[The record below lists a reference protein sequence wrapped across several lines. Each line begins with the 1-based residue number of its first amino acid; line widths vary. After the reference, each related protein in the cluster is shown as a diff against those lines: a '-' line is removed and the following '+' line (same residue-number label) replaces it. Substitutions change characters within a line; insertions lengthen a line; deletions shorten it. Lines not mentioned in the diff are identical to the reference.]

1 MEANYTLHA
10 EFVGDNN
17 VSAVATNANGTDMQT
32 WDWNVTAGPSPAPP
46 NITSFAPPSPVN
58 DTVCTWRTFNV
69 TVNQTVNV
77 SWYLNNSLLFTND
90 SITEANCTLHA
101 EVIGEH
107 NVSAKAEN
115 TNGTDM
121 QTWVWN
127 VTPAPLPVLEINK
140 TDNPDPVSRGG
151 ILNYSIRVNNTGNA
165 TATNVTVT
173 ETYDANVTFVSA
185 VPAPSQ
191 GGSNNIWQF
200 GTLNV
205 SESKWIN
212 ISVAVNASVRNE
224 TVLHNFVNVTCDEG
238 VTDSDTEDTTVI
250 SLPVCVETATGTG
263 IACFETDAG
272 TIEDLEAVDE
282 ATLPEE
288 GKPALVFLHGFF
300 SFNITGLTP
309 GQTAVVTITLPD
321 NMPVGTQYW
330 KYHASEGG
338 WIQIPMGTDDDDE
351 IITITL
357 VDGGLGDDDGTANGV
372 IVDQGGPGI
381 SPGISVTK
389 IANPIAGPSG
399 TNVTFNITVI
409 NTGNCSLN
417 PVKVVDTLPVGFC
430 YLSSSPEGSVAGDG
444 NTITWDVGPLD
455 SGESITIKL
464 VAQIEEGAG
473 GMLKNVV
480 TVTGTPPQG
489 ADVTGYDTVEIEVLA
504 RTIEPSQWAAFYVA
518 TEVKTDGTV
527 IENEQFGWMTGN
539 GNLLNNPPLAPGEAV
554 GEIKYDDKM
563 ISSNGTTELGKS
575 SGVITDYMPNFAVI
589 KDIGYKSGD
598 MGSLS
603 STEQAGM
610 RYSGASPP
618 LSTSNTSEDVNAY
631 SKMIVTD
638 VNATTETEVGITDT
652 EERDL
657 RYGINAEGT
666 GSVSAGIDAS
676 AKEKVDRGMSYED
689 KSTACGGNFSLEK
702 NADYTSKPSTSIT
715 TDLKGDSTVVVEG
728 QFRGQTGST
737 SLLHNDKMI
746 GSDGTMEFEQEVD
759 ASKTK
764 FDADKSIGY
773 ESGIMGMGSLSHDE
787 QVSMQYSSKTKC
799 RDVNA
804 HSTMVVTDA
813 TTEIEAKTTTR
824 SLHYEI
830 NTESKGSVSAGV
842 DAFIKEGRGDIS
854 YKGKSIASGGNFTLE
869 NDVYYKTRSYVS
881 TTTDLKGDRTV
892 VEDGQ
897 LGWASGTG
905 NLKYDD
911 KMIGSDG
918 TTEFN
923 KDFDVDTG
931 TAPNLAVEKSIGYK
945 SGDMGSL
952 SQSEHV
958 GMEPAQ

>member
-1 MEANYTLHA
+1 
-10 EFVGDNN
+10 
-17 VSAVATNANGTDMQT
+17 
-32 WDWNVTAGPSPAPP
+32 
-46 NITSFAPPSPVN
+46 
-58 DTVCTWRTFNV
+58 
-69 TVNQTVNV
+69 
-77 SWYLNNSLLFTND
+77 
-90 SITEANCTLHA
+90 
-101 EVIGEH
+101 
-107 NVSAKAEN
+107 
-115 TNGTDM
+115 
-121 QTWVWN
+121 
-127 VTPAPLPVLEINK
+127 
-140 TDNPDPVSRGG
+140 
-151 ILNYSIRVNNTGNA
+151 
-165 TATNVTVT
+165 
-173 ETYDANVTFVSA
+173 
-185 VPAPSQ
+185 
-191 GGSNNIWQF
+191 
-200 GTLNV
+200 
-205 SESKWIN
+205 
-212 ISVAVNASVRNE
+212 
-224 TVLHNFVNVTCDEG
+224 
-238 VTDSDTEDTTVI
+238 
-250 SLPVCVETATGTG
+250 
-263 IACFETDAG
+263 
-272 TIEDLEAVDE
+272 
-282 ATLPEE
+282 
-288 GKPALVFLHGFF
+288 
-300 SFNITGLTP
+300 
-309 GQTAVVTITLPD
+309 
-321 NMPVGTQYW
+321 
-330 KYHASEGG
+330 
-338 WIQIPMGTDDDDE
+338 
-351 IITITL
+351 
-357 VDGGLGDDDGTANGV
+357 
-372 IVDQGGPGI
+372 
-381 SPGISVTK
+381 
-389 IANPIAGPSG
+389 
-399 TNVTFNITVI
+399 
-409 NTGNCSLN
+409 
-417 PVKVVDTLPVGFC
+417 
-430 YLSSSPEGSVAGDG
+430 
-444 NTITWDVGPLD
+444 
-455 SGESITIKL
+455 
-464 VAQIEEGAG
+464 AQIEEGAG

-504 RTIEPSQWAAFYVA
+504 RTIEPSQWAAFYVV

-575 SGVITDYMPNFAVI
+575 SGVITDFMPNFAVI

-618 LSTSNTSEDVNAY
+618 LSTSNMSEDVNAY
-631 SKMIVTD
+631 SKMTVTA

-676 AKEKVDRGMSYED
+676 AREKVDRGMSYED
-689 KSTACGGNFSLEK
+689 KSTACGGNFSLEQ
-702 NADYTSKPSTSIT
+702 NADYTSKPSTST
-715 TDLKGDSTVVVEG
+715 STDLKGDSTVVVEG
-728 QFRGQTGST
+728 QFRGERGGT

-746 GSDGTMEFEQEVD
+746 GSNGTMEFEQEVD
-759 ASKTK
+759 ASKTNFEANK
-764 FDADKSIGY
+764 KIGY
-773 ESGIMGMGSLSHDE
+773 TSGNMGMGSLSHDE

-813 TTEIEAKTTTR
+813 TTEIKAKTTTSR
-824 SLHYEI
+824 LHYEI

-881 TTTDLKGDRTV
+881 TTTDLKGDKTV

-897 LGWASGTG
+897 LGWGSGTG

-923 KDFDVDTG
+923 KDFDADTG

-945 SGDMGSL
+945 SSDMGSL

-958 GMEPAQ
+958 GMCYSNASVDVHGKMVATVTNATTETEITGKSLHYGIDAEGNGTVSAGADVSVVDEGADITCKDDSNAYGGSFAFQKEIGYKKPP